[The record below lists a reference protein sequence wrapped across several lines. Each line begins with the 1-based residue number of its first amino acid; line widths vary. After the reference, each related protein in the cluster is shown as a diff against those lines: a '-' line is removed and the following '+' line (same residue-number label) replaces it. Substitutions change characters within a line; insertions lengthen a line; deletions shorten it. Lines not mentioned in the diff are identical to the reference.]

1 MLSEPPQVVSEPS
14 SEVQVAAGSCGCK
27 VFMWEN
33 QWCAQITLNIP
44 TGSKAGTVIVGLI
57 THELHLDRDLTHKAL
72 SGLAMSHSQT

>member
-1 MLSEPPQVVSEPS
+1 
-14 SEVQVAAGSCGCK
+14 
-27 VFMWEN
+27 MWEN